1 MESAGQAL
9 LAGIDAL
16 PQVGCPGCVAVFGD
30 SATPCLTTTN
40 KPKALLAVAVDNTNG
55 GRVVACGHEGYFGGH
70 LLPKKGAGSA
80 DLTPEQRLFR
90 NAVLW
95 ATAAQVDGGDDG
107 EGLTVGILGKDAQW
121 LGQVLQAVGLSK
133 AQAVLWSASDEC
145 PPCHVLLWRGSRGSG
160 DVCHGERCSELCE
173 PIAAH
178 VASGRSLLTSMCPW
192 GFEQVTHERLEV
204 GCAQNHCLRRFGM
217 AFTGQMCN
225 QPTFSLATSSP
236 QLAHLGPALHA
247 LTDATAQGK
256 TCFDADHVEPLHQA
270 VHLLPLIRTVPV
282 GQRLLQ
288 AIDRVAMKD
297 PFVSGK
303 PVEKND
309 VQSLAMIVHSDRWH
323 CAEIDAV
330 EPLVCPS
337 DKMCFGDTLGSAAT
351 CAKHFAPDP
360 AARNHGWQCTG
371 VYALPGCPIEVT
383 VESEH
388 PEWWKVRIGCH
399 SDRLWHCDQWHRW
412 PEVTVC
418 KDCKGNT
425 LRAACP
431 FGGLVFVQSDN
442 KNRSCS
448 AKFDIC
454 GGVEAPLFRAGF
466 TDPAAWHAI
475 RMAPAPWAELAGD
488 VICINLPSKAIREL
502 DDPLS
507 VVSYWDEVVKCHA
520 QLAGVPL
527 PSRPERLVV
536 DVQISAGYMHAGYP
550 IMMHMDQL
558 GNNHASDSPGLLD
571 VATLRRKGNWGV
583 FHEIGHNFQQ
593 PTWTFEGTG
602 EVTVNWFSLHA
613 MDKIVGIEPWKHPWL
628 KNQKPNAAKY
638 IKEGANFSKWQRD
651 AGLAL
656 VTYALVQKMVG
667 WGAFADTTRD
677 YQTLSKEEEPKTLS
691 EKIATF
697 VCIMSKAC
705 ELDLRAYFKTWGWP
719 LDQDHPSLPELAA
732 LPSPP
737 WAAKD
742 AILYEIEHEN

>member
-1 MESAGQAL
+1 MRWSRWYARRTRCAL
-9 LAGIDAL
+9 ATHLGRLQLVPNTLLQTQPRATTDGS
-16 PQVGCPGCVAVFGD
+16 VRGCMR
-30 SATPCLTTTN
+30 CL
-40 KPKALLAVAVDNTNG
+40 
-55 GRVVACGHEGYFGGH
+55 
-70 LLPKKGAGSA
+70 GA
-80 DLTPEQRLFR
+80 RLR
-90 NAVLW
+90 
-95 ATAAQVDGGDDG
+95 
-107 EGLTVGILGKDAQW
+107 
-121 LGQVLQAVGLSK
+121 
-133 AQAVLWSASDEC
+133 
-145 PPCHVLLWRGSRGSG
+145 LLWRASTPSG
-160 DVCHGERCSELCE
+160 
-173 PIAAH
+173 
-178 VASGRSLLTSMCPW
+178 GR
-192 GFEQVTHERLEV
+192 F
-204 GCAQNHCLRRFGM
+204 A
-217 AFTGQMCN
+217 
-225 QPTFSLATSSP
+225 LA
-236 QLAHLGPALHA
+236 
-247 LTDATAQGK
+247 ATATACGTATNGIAGLK
-256 TCFDADHVEPLHQA
+256 SLFARTAKAIHFELPVPL
-270 VHLLPLIRTVPV
+270 
-282 GQRLLQ
+282 
-288 AIDRVAMKD
+288 
-297 PFVSGK
+297 
-303 PVEKND
+303 
-309 VQSLAMIVHSDRWH
+309 
-323 CAEIDAV
+323 
-330 EPLVCPS
+330 
-337 DKMCFGDTLGSAAT
+337 
-351 CAKHFAPDP
+351 
-360 AARNHGWQCTG
+360 
-371 VYALPGCPIEVT
+371 
-383 VESEH
+383 
-388 PEWWKVRIGCH
+388 
-399 SDRLWHCDQWHRW
+399 
-412 PEVTVC
+412 
-418 KDCKGNT
+418 
-425 LRAACP
+425 
-431 FGGLVFVQSDN
+431 SDN